1 MSIGGLSKTR
11 RGRRRDVMA
20 TAAAAIVAGATSGV
34 GLGALAMKKLRGT
47 TGARTTEA
55 TMPAHTIVS
64 REEWLEARKAHLAR
78 EKEFT
83 RRRDQLS
90 AERRA
95 LPWVKVDKTYV
106 FEGPAGKTTLVDLF
120 DGRRQLIVYHFMLG
134 PGWEEGCPSCSF
146 LADHIDGA
154 LAHLAQRDVTL
165 LAVSRAP
172 LRQIEAFKQRM
183 GWRFTWVSSYVTD
196 FNFDFHVS
204 FTKDEV
210 AKGAVDYNFDRREFP
225 SEEAPGLSVFYKD
238 EHGEVF
244 HTYSAYARGLDLL
257 VGAYNYL
264 DVVPKG
270 RDEDALAFTMA
281 WVRHH
286 DRYGDGAGGRA

>member
-1 MSIGGLSKTR
+1 MPHH
-11 RGRRRDVMA
+11 
-20 TAAAAIVAGATSGV
+20 TS
-34 GLGALAMKKLRGT
+34 
-47 TGARTTEA
+47 
-55 TMPAHTIVS
+55 VS

-83 RRRDQLS
+83 RLRDQLS

-95 LPWVKVDKTYV
+95 MPWVKVDKAYV
-106 FEGPAGKTTLVDLF
+106 FAGPEGPATLADLF
-120 DGRRQLIVYHFMLG
+120 HGRRQLIVYHFMFG

-154 LAHLAQRDVTL
+154 AVHLAQRDVTL

-172 LRQIEAFKQRM
+172 LARIEAFKQRM
-183 GWRFTWVSSYVTD
+183 GWRFTWMSSHGTD
-196 FNFDFHVS
+196 FNFDYYVS
-204 FTKDEV
+204 FTKDAM
-210 AKGAVDYNFDRREFP
+210 AKGAVYYNFGPREFP
-225 SEEAPGLSVFYKD
+225 SEEASGISVFYRD
-238 EHGEVF
+238 EPGEIF

-264 DVVPKG
+264 DLAPKG
-270 RDEDALAFTMA
+270 RDEDALPFTMA

-286 DRYGDGAGGRA
+286 DRYGDRAGKE

>member
-1 MSIGGLSKTR
+1 
-11 RGRRRDVMA
+11 
-20 TAAAAIVAGATSGV
+20 
-34 GLGALAMKKLRGT
+34 
-47 TGARTTEA
+47 
-55 TMPAHTIVS
+55 MPGHRIVS
-64 REEWLEARKAHLAR
+64 KKEWLEARKAHLAR

-83 RRRDQLS
+83 RLRDQLS

-95 LPWVKVDKTYV
+95 MPWVKVDKAYV
-106 FEGPAGKTTLVDLF
+106 FEGSQGKTTLAELF
-120 DGRRQLIVYHFMLG
+120 DGRRQLIVYHFMFG

-154 LAHLAQRDVTL
+154 AVHLGQRDVTL

-172 LRQIEAFKQRM
+172 LRHIEAFRQRM
-183 GWRFTWVSSYVTD
+183 GWRFTWVSSHGTD
-196 FNFDFHVS
+196 FNRDYDVS
-204 FTKDEV
+204 FTKDEI
-210 AKGAVDYNFDRREFP
+210 AKGAVDYNFDSREFP
-225 SEEAPGLSVFYKD
+225 SEEAPGISVFYKD
-238 EHGEVF
+238 EHGSIF

-264 DVVPKG
+264 DLVPKG

-286 DRYGDGAGGRA
+286 DRYGDGASSGRSEG